1 MMPVGD
7 DDTVASSLPTSSA
20 QSELSAVIANRYQIV
35 RWLGGG
41 GMGRVYEVLDVEL
54 GEKVALKV
62 LRAGLTDD
70 AIERFRR
77 EVRLTRRIQHRNV
90 ARMFDI
96 GDHAGDKFLTME
108 LVEGQPLTRELGAP
122 LPWTR
127 LQRLATQICNGLAAA
142 HAAGVIHR
150 DLKPDNILIER
161 TTDRAVI
168 TDFGIARSGDEAT
181 VTQVGAVIGTPRYMS
196 PEQLAGTDI
205 DVRADVFSLGVILF
219 ELATGTRPWS
229 GDNPITIAVNQA
241 TQPPRDLISPS
252 VPAGYAALVAQCIAL
267 DRAHRPASAA
277 EIGAT
282 IAALVGP
289 DAEQR
294 AQRPVRPPMS
304 SPTPAPTSSPALTTV
319 SGETSLAVLPLV
331 CATEDEYLASG
342 VVEDLIDTLSATAAL
357 RVRPA
362 GFARDSQQDPRI
374 VGRELEVDHVI
385 SGSLRRTPTGLRVSA
400 RLISVA
406 DGFQIWAHRIDCTDA
421 EVLSASEQIATGVAQ
436 ALSTRAAAGMRP
448 MDPRAVDL
456 YLRARAELRRF
467 WGEHIQTATE
477 LLEQAVAF
485 APGSPQILSALAFAS
500 VQTWIRRSNAEEL
513 PRAMETTERA
523 LATGHG
529 EAYMASSTLKLNR
542 GSHEEAGSDLGTALA
557 RSPMSA
563 SVHESAGRVLV
574 ESGSVVE
581 GRHHYETALGLDPGR
596 VQMIGGDLARLDALQ
611 GNWVSADR
619 RIAALLAD
627 SDPSVAQLGA
637 VFLARLAIWRRNIP
651 QLREAVKILAPRAGN
666 EGTNMFRMF
675 DEWRDHGTFDDEGW
689 QKSVAT
695 QQRPERPHRFQLIAL
710 QRLAEMAMLMDQH
723 NAALHTLTAASQF
736 GLIDVVWLDQ
746 CPMFTNL
753 HGDPTFEAARAVVA
767 ERASRVL
774 TAFRVAGS

>member
-1 MMPVGD
+1 MPVEN

-20 QSELSAVIANRYQIV
+20 ESELSAVIANRYRVV
-35 RWLGGG
+35 RWLGSG

-62 LRAGLTDD
+62 LRVGLTDD

-77 EVRLTRRIQHRNV
+77 EVRLTRRIQHKNV

-96 GDHAGDKFLTME
+96 GDHAGTKFLTME
-108 LVEGQPLTRELGAP
+108 LVDGQPLTRELGAP
-122 LPWTR
+122 LGWTR
-127 LQRLATQICNGLAAA
+127 LQRLATQICDGLAAA

-205 DVRADVFSLGVILF
+205 DARADVFSLGVILF

-229 GDNPITIAVNQA
+229 GENPITIAVNQA
-241 TQPPRDLISPS
+241 TQPPRELVAPS
-252 VPAGYAALVAQCIAL
+252 APAGYAALVAQCIAL

-289 DAEQR
+289 DAKHR
-294 AQRPVRPPMS
+294 AQRPVRAPLS
-304 SPTPAPTSSPALTTV
+304 SPTPSSTSWPALTTV

-331 CATEDEYLASG
+331 CAAADEYLASG
-342 VVEDLIDTLSATAAL
+342 VVEDLIDTLSATATL

-362 GFARDSQQDPRI
+362 GFARGSEEDPRI
-374 VGRELEVDHVI
+374 VGRDLEVDHVI
-385 SGSLRRTPTGLRVSA
+385 SGSLRRTSTGLRVSA

-406 DGFQIWAHRIDCTDA
+406 DGFQIWAHRIDCTEA
-421 EVLSASEQIATGVAQ
+421 EVLTVSEQISTSIAH
-436 ALSTRAAAGMRP
+436 ALSTRAAAGTRP
-448 MDPRAVDL
+448 MDQRAVDL

-467 WGEHIQTATE
+467 WGEHVQTATE

-500 VQTWIRRSNAEEL
+500 VQTWIRRAKPEDL
-513 PRAMETTERA
+513 PRAVETTERA
-523 LATGHG
+523 LATGYG
-529 EAYMASSTLKLNR
+529 EAYLAASTLKLGR
-542 GSHEEAGSDLGTALA
+542 GLHEEAGSDLGTALS

-563 SVHESAGRVLV
+563 SVHESAARILV
-574 ESGSVVE
+574 EVDSVVE

-596 VQMIGGDLARLDALQ
+596 AQMIAGDLARLDALQ
-611 GNWVSADR
+611 GNWISADR
-619 RIAALLAD
+619 RVAAMLAD

-637 VFLARLAIWRRNIP
+637 VYLARLAIWRRNIP
-651 QLREAVKILAPRAGN
+651 QILEATEILAPRAGT
-666 EGTNMFRMF
+666 EGTNMFKAF
-675 DEWRDHGTFDDEGW
+675 DLWRNRGTFDADAW
-689 QKSVAT
+689 RSSVAL
-695 QQRPERPHRFQLIAL
+695 QQRLERPHRFQVVSL
-710 QRLAEMAMLMDQH
+710 QRLAEMAMLMDQRE
-723 NAALHTLTAASQF
+723 AALDTLTAVCRL
-736 GLIDVVWLDQ
+736 GLLDVVWLDH
-746 CPMFTNL
+746 CPMLTSL
-753 HGDPTFEAARAVVA
+753 HGDPTFDAARAVVVD
-767 ERASRVL
+767 RASRLL
-774 TAFRVAGS
+774 TAFRAAGG